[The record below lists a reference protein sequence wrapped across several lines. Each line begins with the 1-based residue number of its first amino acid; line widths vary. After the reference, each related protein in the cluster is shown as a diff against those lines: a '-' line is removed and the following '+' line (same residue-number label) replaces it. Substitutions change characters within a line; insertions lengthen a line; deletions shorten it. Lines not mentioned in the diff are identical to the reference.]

1 MRRKS
6 FISTRGD
13 FSKVE
18 TEKFNADAFIPAE
31 LPVDIDIDMELLS
44 ILDKARGNLGKL
56 YSMSKDLE
64 NPSFYY
70 GPALIQEAVS
80 SSRIEGTRTTMEQIF
95 EKEIEMEEKEIDP
108 KKRDLR
114 DPEDVV
120 SALEEGIE
128 YGLDRIGKQPLNID
142 LIKRIHDKVFA
153 GSDKRPGEFRE
164 EQVWIGPEGAG
175 IEQANYVPPPPEK
188 IESLLENMINYINN
202 PNIDEKPVLIKIA
215 VAHYQFEAIHP
226 FEDGNGR
233 IGRLLIL
240 LNMCDNNIFTEE
252 PLLTGPFINLSNY
265 FLRSRQKYYDALMEV
280 SSKGKYKEWIK
291 FFLQAVN
298 EQSKNA
304 LETLENVENLR
315 KKFKSSVDR
324 PGVPEVAKKVVDE
337 LFHNPIIKIPKVQKK
352 FNVSYQTA
360 NKAVHELESENIIE
374 EMKPTKRPKKFI
386 SRKILDTVFTDF
398 KIKI

>member
-1 MRRKS
+1 MRKDR
-6 FISTRGD
+6 FVSTRGD
-13 FSKVE
+13 FSQVE
-18 TEKFNADAFIPAE
+18 TENSKADAFIPAE
-31 LPVDIDIDMELLS
+31 LPVDIDTDMELLN

-64 NPSFYY
+64 NPEFYY

-120 SALEEGIE
+120 SALEEGIK
-128 YGLDRIGKQPLNID
+128 YGLDRIEKQPLDMD
-142 LIKRIHDKVFA
+142 LIKRIHEKVFA
-153 GSDKRPGEFRE
+153 GSDKRPGKFRQD
-164 EQVWIGPEGAG
+164 QVWIGPEGAG

-188 IESLLENMINYINN
+188 IESLLKNMVNYINK
-202 PNIDEKPVLIKIA
+202 PEIDDTPALIKIA
-215 VAHYQFEAIHP
+215 IAHYQFEAIHP

-252 PLLTGPFINLSNY
+252 PLLTGPFINLSNF
-265 FLRSRQKYYDALMEV
+265 FLRSRQKYYDALMRV
-280 SSKGKYKEWIK
+280 SSKGEYEEWIK
-291 FFLQAVN
+291 FFLRAVN

-304 LETLENVENLR
+304 IRTLENVESLR
-315 KKFKSSVDR
+315 EKFKTTVDK
-324 PGVPEVAKKVVDE
+324 PGVPEVTKKVVDE

-360 NKAVHELESENIIE
+360 NKAVHELEKERIIE
-374 EMKPTKRPKKFI
+374 EMKPTQRPKKFI
-386 SRKILDTVFTDF
+386 SRKILDTVFSDF